1 MGKLE
6 QKIELYESDG
16 IVGAYYALNRKLNEI
31 TNLLN
36 NNDLSNLDL
45 SDKDNGSW
53 ERVLKL
59 FNSVGDIN
67 DVMRKLRMD
76 NQLSGDEDKDKA
88 RRKPIIEE
96 LFSNDSTKS
105 QQR

>member
-1 MGKLE
+1 MYKLE
-6 QKIELYESDG
+6 DRIKLYESDG

-31 TNLLN
+31 TTLLN
-36 NNDLSNLDL
+36 NKDLTQLDL
-45 SDKDNGSW
+45 ADKDDGSW

-59 FNSVGDIN
+59 FNSVGEIN
-67 DVMRKLRMD
+67 EVLKKLRID

-96 LFSNDSTKS
+96 MFGK
-105 QQR
+105 

>member
-6 QKIELYESDG
+6 DKISLYESDG

-31 TNLLN
+31 TSLLN
-36 NNDLSNLDL
+36 NNDLSELDL
-45 SDKDNGSW
+45 ADKDNGSW
-53 ERVLKL
+53 ERVMKL

-67 DVMRKLRMD
+67 EVLKKLRVD
-76 NQLSGDEDKDKA
+76 NQLSGDEDKDKS

-96 LFSNDSTKS
+96 LFK
-105 QQR
+105 

>member
-1 MGKLE
+1 MSKLE
-6 QKIELYESDG
+6 DRIKLYESDG

-31 TNLLN
+31 TTLLN
-36 NNDLSNLDL
+36 NKDLTQLDL
-45 SDKDNGSW
+45 ADKDDGSW

-67 DVMRKLRMD
+67 EVLKKLRID

-96 LFSNDSTKS
+96 MFGK
-105 QQR
+105 

>member
-1 MGKLE
+1 MSKLE
-6 QKIELYESDG
+6 DRIKLYESDG

-31 TNLLN
+31 TTLLN
-36 NNDLSNLDL
+36 NKDLTQLDL
-45 SDKDNGSW
+45 SDKDDGSW

-59 FNSVGDIN
+59 FNSVGEIN
-67 DVMRKLRMD
+67 EVLKKLRID

-96 LFSNDSTKS
+96 MFGK
-105 QQR
+105 

>member
-1 MGKLE
+1 MKKLE
-6 QKIELYESDG
+6 DRIKLYESDG

-31 TNLLN
+31 TTLLN
-36 NNDLSNLDL
+36 NKDLTQLDL
-45 SDKDNGSW
+45 ADKDDGSW

-67 DVMRKLRMD
+67 EVLKKLRID

-96 LFSNDSTKS
+96 MFGK
-105 QQR
+105 

>member
-1 MGKLE
+1 MSKLE
-6 QKIELYESDG
+6 DRIKLYESDG

-31 TNLLN
+31 TTLLN
-36 NNDLSNLDL
+36 NKDLTQLDL
-45 SDKDNGSW
+45 SDKDDGSW

-67 DVMRKLRMD
+67 EVLKKLRID

-96 LFSNDSTKS
+96 MFGK
-105 QQR
+105 

>member
-1 MGKLE
+1 MSRADDRIK
-6 QKIELYESDG
+6 LYESDG

-31 TNLLN
+31 TTLLN
-36 NNDLSNLDL
+36 NKDLTQLDL
-45 SDKDNGSW
+45 SDKDDGSW

-67 DVMRKLRMD
+67 EVLKKLRID
-76 NQLSGDEDKDKA
+76 NQLSGDEDKDKS

-96 LFSNDSTKS
+96 MFGK
-105 QQR
+105 

>member
-1 MGKLE
+1 MSKADDRI
-6 QKIELYESDG
+6 KLYESDG

-31 TNLLN
+31 TTLLN
-36 NNDLSNLDL
+36 NKDLTQLDL
-45 SDKDNGSW
+45 SDKDDGSW

-67 DVMRKLRMD
+67 EVLKKLRID
-76 NQLSGDEDKDKA
+76 NQLSGDEDKDKS

-96 LFSNDSTKS
+96 MFGK
-105 QQR
+105 